1 MIEVNNREISLNRE
15 PFIIAEISANHCGS
29 LDIALKSIASA
40 KECGVDAVKLQT
52 YKAGS
57 MTLNSDKQDF
67 LIKDGL
73 WKGYKLYDLYEEA
86 CTPYEWHKKLF
97 NYADDLGITIFSSPF
112 DNEAV
117 DFLDD
122 LNAPAFK
129 IASFEI
135 VDLELIKYSA
145 SKGKPL
151 LISTGMASEEEIDE
165 AVKVAK
171 DYGNGQIL
179 LFHCISSYPA
189 PTKDANVGLI
199 KTLRDKYKVEV
210 GLSDHT
216 LTNTTAIS
224 AVCMGASAIEKH
236 FIIDKNIQG
245 PDSSFSIEP
254 KQLKDLKI
262 STNEAWLSVGT
273 GNFDRSQN
281 EIKNKVFRRSL
292 YFVKNIKS
300 GEIVTADAV
309 RSIRPG
315 FGIAPKYLNE
325 IVNKKRVKK
334 DVYIGDRV
342 EWELLN

>member
-1 MIEVNNREISLNRE
+1 
-15 PFIIAEISANHCGS
+15 
-29 LDIALKSIASA
+29 
-40 KECGVDAVKLQT
+40 
-52 YKAGS
+52 
-57 MTLNSDKQDF
+57 
-67 LIKDGL
+67 
-73 WKGYKLYDLYEEA
+73 
-86 CTPYEWHKKLF
+86 
-97 NYADDLGITIFSSPF
+97 
-112 DNEAV
+112 
-117 DFLDD
+117 
-122 LNAPAFK
+122 
-129 IASFEI
+129 
-135 VDLELIKYSA
+135 
-145 SKGKPL
+145 
-151 LISTGMASEEEIDE
+151 MASEEEIND

-171 DYGNGQIL
+171 DFGNGQIL

-189 PTKDANVGLI
+189 PLEDSNLRLI
-199 KTLRDKYKVEV
+199 KTLREKYKVEV

-216 LTNTTAIS
+216 ITNTTAIS
-224 AVCMGASAIEKH
+224 AISIGASAVEKH